1 MIRGNYIARQLR
13 APRLAWATQSA
24 IRGFLISVGNL
35 PRLTALSVML
45 VAYRRSVVTCT
56 SRGTAMTLM
65 KTTFATV
72 LLLLFSI
79 ACLAQDKRTA
89 AIKGKVRVEQGS
101 PGGVSVILLQEDRE
115 VTRGATDKKGEFV
128 IAHVAPGLYTVT
140 FRKPGL
146 AVSSIASLD
155 LKAGKTRVLHDLV
168 LGIDE
173 GSIAFLRGS
182 VFTESGRSVPG
193 VRVEL
198 AKIVG
203 ENSLQKI
210 DARVTGETGEFV
222 FRLSP
227 ETAKYRVTVKAA
239 GAEPASK
246 DVEVDSPAVYRVAL
260 TLKPVPK

>member
-1 MIRGNYIARQLR
+1 
-13 APRLAWATQSA
+13 
-24 IRGFLISVGNL
+24 
-35 PRLTALSVML
+35 
-45 VAYRRSVVTCT
+45 
-56 SRGTAMTLM
+56 M

-72 LLLLFSI
+72 LLLILSV
-79 ACLAQDKRTA
+79 ACLAQDKTTG

-101 PGGVSVILLQEDRE
+101 PGGVAVILLQGDRE
-115 VTRGATDKKGEFV
+115 VTRAATDKKGEFT
-128 IAHVAPGLYTVT
+128 IGHVVPGVYGVK

-146 AVSSIASLD
+146 SVGSIDGLEV
-155 LKAGKTRVLHDLV
+155 KAGKTRALHDLI

-198 AKIVG
+198 ARILA
-203 ENSLQKI
+203 ENSVQKI

-222 FRLSP
+222 FRLPP
-227 ETAKYRVTVKAA
+227 ETAKYRVTARA
-239 GAEPASK
+239 EGAQPISK
-246 DVEVDSPAVYRVAL
+246 DVEIDSAGVYRVAL

>member
-1 MIRGNYIARQLR
+1 
-13 APRLAWATQSA
+13 
-24 IRGFLISVGNL
+24 
-35 PRLTALSVML
+35 
-45 VAYRRSVVTCT
+45 
-56 SRGTAMTLM
+56 M

-72 LLLLFSI
+72 LLLILSV
-79 ACLAQDKRTA
+79 ACLAQDKTTG

-101 PGGVSVILLQEDRE
+101 PGGVAVILLQGDRE
-115 VTRGATDKKGEFV
+115 VTRAATDKKGEFT
-128 IAHVAPGLYTVT
+128 IGHVVPGVYGVK

-146 AVSSIASLD
+146 SVGSIDGLEV
-155 LKAGKTRVLHDLV
+155 KAGKTRALHDLI

-198 AKIVG
+198 ARILA
-203 ENSLQKI
+203 ENSVQKI

-227 ETAKYRVTVKAA
+227 ETAKYRVTAKAE
-239 GAEPASK
+239 GAQPISK
-246 DVEVDSPAVYRVAL
+246 DVEIDSAAVYRVAL
-260 TLKPVPK
+260 TLKPAPK

>member
-1 MIRGNYIARQLR
+1 
-13 APRLAWATQSA
+13 
-24 IRGFLISVGNL
+24 
-35 PRLTALSVML
+35 
-45 VAYRRSVVTCT
+45 
-56 SRGTAMTLM
+56 MTPM

-72 LLLLFSI
+72 LLLILSV
-79 ACLAQDKRTA
+79 ACLAQDKKTG

-101 PGGVSVILLQEDRE
+101 PSGVAVILLEGDRE
-115 VTRGATDKKGEFV
+115 VTRAATDKKGEFT
-128 IAHVAPGLYTVT
+128 IAHVVPGVYGVK

-146 AVSSIASLD
+146 SVGSIDGLEV
-155 LKAGKTRVLHDLV
+155 KAGKTRALHDLI

-198 AKIVG
+198 ARILA

-222 FRLSP
+222 FRLPP
-227 ETAKYRVTVKAA
+227 ETAKYRVTAKVE
-239 GAEPASK
+239 GAQPISK
-246 DVEVDSPAVYRVAL
+246 DVEIDTAAVYRVAL